1 LCLVEGK
8 MKAKHFS
15 TLILIPFF
23 LAHFCCSK
31 ADEQGTQWK
40 GKIEYEDGVKVVK
53 NPDEP
58 VFGEIQFELE
68 EDLILGSEKNEQDL
82 FDKVFDVKVD
92 RNGTI
97 YVYDI
102 RERKVRRISPDG
114 EYMEDIGTVGQGP
127 GEFQSPRAIW
137 IDDRTGNLYVVD
149 FLKIHVF
156 DKQGI
161 FTNVIHLQK
170 MFTEIYVD
178 SDGNIWAK
186 GFDVNESGRFHIF
199 DKISAKGEVLEEIA
213 SFPEMEGSETVGRK
227 GDEVTVVSFE
237 HGYEYKLFVSNVDDE
252 SFIYGYSKVYVLHKY
267 DKSGNLLSKIV
278 IEERPQGFTA
288 KEKDIV
294 LSNLGKKARD
304 QVQLPKTKPFFKSI
318 FSDSEGRIFVQRMP
332 SPLSDP
338 EIHEYD
344 ILSKEG
350 YYIYRTTFP
359 YKPLVI
365 KNKNFYALVFDEETG
380 LEFVKRFR
388 IKNWKQIKAGI

>member
-1 LCLVEGK
+1 
-8 MKAKHFS
+8 MKPKNILL
-15 TLILIPFF
+15 LILIPFF
-23 LAHFCCSK
+23 LALFCCSK

-40 GKIEYEDGVKVVK
+40 GKTEYENGVKVIK

-68 EDLILGSEKNEQDL
+68 EDLILGGEKNEQDI

-92 RNGTI
+92 KDGII

-114 EYMEDIGTVGQGP
+114 EYMEDIGTAGQGP

-156 DKQGI
+156 DKQGTFI
-161 FTNVIHLQK
+161 KVIHLQK
-170 MFTEIYVD
+170 MFTEIYID

-186 GFDVNESGRFHIF
+186 GFDMNESGRFHIF
-199 DKISAKGEVLEEIA
+199 DKISAKGDVLEEIA
-213 SFPEMEGSETVGRK
+213 SFSEMEGFKTVGRS

-252 SFIYGYSKVYVLHKY
+252 SFIYGYSKAYELHKY
-267 DKSGNLLSKIV
+267 DKSGNPLSKIMV
-278 IEERPQGFTA
+278 EERPQGFTS
-288 KEKDIV
+288 KEKDKV
-294 LSNLGKKARD
+294 LSSLGKRARD

-332 SPLSDP
+332 SPLSDV

-344 ILSKEG
+344 ILSKDG
-350 YYIYRTTFP
+350 YYLYRTTFS

-365 KNKNFYALVFDEETG
+365 KNKYFYALVFDEETG

-388 IKNWKQIKAGI
+388 IKNWEQIRAGI